1 MKALVERLEDEPFE
15 LIGLNAYDD
24 RPDFEKGVEEFGVT
38 WLVAYQGLE
47 AAISELYQVR
57 GYPTMY
63 VLDTEGRI
71 AGTGLRGKALG
82 DKVDALLAELKT
94 RQ

>member
-15 LIGLNAYDD
+15 LIGVNAMDS
-24 RPDFEKGVEEFGVT
+24 RSDFEKGVEEFGVT
-38 WLVAYQGLE
+38 WLVAYQSPKI
-47 AAISELYQVR
+47 AISQLYQVR

-63 VLDTEGRI
+63 VLDAEGRI
-71 AGTGLRGKALG
+71 AATGLRGAALG
-82 DKVDALLAELKT
+82 KKVDALLAELKT

>member
-15 LIGLNAYDD
+15 LIGLNAFDD
-24 RPDFEKGVEEFGVT
+24 RSDFEQGVEEFGVN
-38 WLVAYQGLE
+38 WLVAYQGME

-63 VLDTEGRI
+63 VLDADGRI
-71 AGTGLRGKALG
+71 AATSLRGKALG
-82 DKVDALLAELKT
+82 AKVDALLAELKT